1 MEQKELSRA
10 VAERSGLSREESA
23 DIARAVLEALT
34 SQLSDGEA
42 RRLAEDVPGELAAEL
57 RARRPR
63 RTEARP
69 IPVHDLIRQLSQ
81 RTGVTEEEARTGA
94 SAVLAVLRGELGEE
108 GYRHLTAQL
117 PREYA
122 ELAEASS

>member
-1 MEQKELSRA
+1 MDQKGLARA
-10 VAERSGLSREESA
+10 VAARSDLSREESA

-34 SQLSDGEA
+34 SQVSEGEA
-42 RRLAEDVPGELAAEL
+42 RRLAEDVPGNLAAEL
-57 RARRPR
+57 QARRPR

-69 IPVHDLIRQLSQ
+69 IRVHDLIRQLSQ
-81 RTGVTEEEARTGA
+81 RTGMTEEEARAGA
-94 SAVLAVLRGELGEE
+94 AAVLAVLREELGEE

-122 ELAEASS
+122 DLAEASR